1 MELTPKEL
9 AALRDLLAK
18 ADGADVAFVNIADAR
33 ALTDKGLAARTQEG
47 WSITPEGRAH
57 LSGGDRPI
65 SDEPE
70 RPEGEVIAFS
80 GGGGGDEPA

>member
-57 LSGGDRPI
+57 LSGGPG
-65 SDEPE
+65 EPADDPVG
-70 RPEGEVIAFS
+70 PEGEVIAFS
-80 GGGGGDEPA
+80 GDGGDPQR

>member
-47 WSITPEGRAH
+47 WSITPQGRAL
-57 LSGGDRPI
+57 LSGGAGQPA
-65 SDEPE
+65 DEPP
-70 RPEGEVIAFS
+70 RPDGEVIAF
-80 GGGGGDEPA
+80 GGDGGDPPG